1 VNLWPASS
9 IRATTRET
17 HYGRSYRSQ
26 TIVTCKWHGA
36 EIEEERVE
44 KPATD
49 VAWYNQ
55 ANDIPQQS

>member
-1 VNLWPASS
+1 MAW
-9 IRATTRET
+9 T
-17 HYGRSYRSQ
+17 
-26 TIVTCKWHGA
+26 

-55 ANDIPQQS
+55 GNDIPQQS